1 MSDYRDYEIRVA
13 YDGGIYVSA
22 IDEEEALKIARE
34 IIGEEMGQD
43 IAESMTYRATWAG
56 ANKESY
62 KCDVCGS
69 NYWRYL
75 HEGDESNCECEGG
88 ECWRVCNEWN
98 DGEGCDGVAELVETE
113 QTL

>member
-1 MSDYRDYEIRVA
+1 MN
-13 YDGGIYVSA
+13 
-22 IDEEEALKIARE
+22 
-34 IIGEEMGQD
+34 
-43 IAESMTYRATWAG
+43 ESLTVLF
-56 ANKESY
+56 NKETY

-98 DGEGCDGVAELVETE
+98 DGEGCDGVAELVEGVIKHA
-113 QTL
+113 

>member
-1 MSDYRDYEIRVA
+1 MEITEKA
-13 YDGGIYVSA
+13 
-22 IDEEEALKIARE
+22 E
-34 IIGEEMGQD
+34 IEISN
-43 IAESMTYRATWAG
+43 A
-56 ANKESY
+56 Y